1 VNYTHVDPDPLVRV
15 SRAKLGRT
23 SPRDGQTL
31 HRAGN
36 IDLPQTLCD
45 NPPIIARGRSAA
57 YPDFLMHIP
66 ANSLAITVWP

>member
-1 VNYTHVDPDPLVRV
+1 MNQAHVNPDPLVRV
-15 SRAKLGRT
+15 SRAKLGRMFPKT
-23 SPRDGQTL
+23 AKTH